1 MKNYK
6 KIIEEDADY
15 IMKVNLPWEDL
26 KDAKILIT
34 GATGFMAGYLIRFLI
49 ALSSKNKLNI
59 KITGTVRNL
68 EVAQKKF
75 KNDDF
80 MILKLMELSI
90 LDEIKI
96 NKKYDYI
103 FHMASVA
110 SPKLFKDNPK
120 GVVLPNTLGTINLL
134 KFATTMNLKRFIFF
148 STTGVNGFVDDDIR
162 PISEDE
168 YGGLDPTKLA
178 NCYLESKRM
187 GENFCI
193 AWHEQD
199 NVPIQ
204 IVRPAI
210 TYGPGVPLD
219 DGRSYADFI
228 KSIVNN
234 ENIVLYSKGEAIRNF
249 CYIADFIS
257 GLFHV
262 IFKGKIGG
270 VYNVSTELEHSIKQ
284 VALMLTKDIFK
295 DQNLS
300 VEFDIGSNIDIR
312 PEFNRTT
319 VSTKKVRSLGW
330 EPYFSLKDGIK
341 RTVKSYL

>member
-6 KIIEEDADY
+6 KIIEEDSNS
-15 IMKVNLPWEDL
+15 IMKVNLPWGDL
-26 KDAKILIT
+26 KNSKILIT
-34 GATGFMAGYLIRFLI
+34 GATGFIAGYLIRFLA
-49 ALSSKNKLNI
+49 ALSNKNKLNI
-59 KITGTVRNL
+59 MITGTVRNL
-68 EVAQKKF
+68 EAAQKKF

-80 MILKLMELSI
+80 KALNLIELSI

-96 NKKYDYI
+96 NEKYDYI

-120 GVVLPNTLGTINLL
+120 EVVLPNTLGTINLL
-134 KFATTMNLKRFIFF
+134 KFASTINLKRFIFF

-162 PISEDE
+162 PISEDV

-187 GENFCI
+187 GENLCI
-193 AWHEQD
+193 AWFEED

-204 IVRPAI
+204 VVRPAI

-234 ENIVLYSKGEAIRNF
+234 KNIVLYSKGEAIRNF

-262 IFKGKIGG
+262 IFKGKIGH
-270 VYNVSTELEHSIKQ
+270 VYNVSTEVEHSIKQ
-284 VALMLTKDIFK
+284 IAFMLTEDIFK

-300 VEFDIGSNIDIR
+300 VDFDIGSNSDIR

-319 VSTKKVRSLGW
+319 VSTKKVRALGW
-330 EPYFSLKDGIK
+330 EPNFSFKDGII
-341 RTVKSYL
+341 RTVESYL

>member
-1 MKNYK
+1 MNNYN
-6 KIIEEDADY
+6 KIIKDDAEL
-15 IMKVNLPWEDL
+15 IMDTNLPWEDL
-26 KDAKILIT
+26 QDMNILIT
-34 GATGFMAGYLIRFLI
+34 GATGFIAGYLIRFLSE
-49 ALSSKNKLNI
+49 LNHSKKLNI

-68 EVAQKKF
+68 KAAQLKF
-75 KNDDF
+75 KNNDLK
-80 MILKLMELSI
+80 ILTLIELSI

-96 NKKYDYI
+96 KEKFDYI

-120 GVVLPNTLGTINLL
+120 SVVLPNTLGTINLL
-134 KFATTMNLKRFIFF
+134 KFASTMNLKSFVFF

-162 PISEDE
+162 PISEE
-168 YGGLDPTKLA
+168 QYGSLDPTKLA

-187 GENFCI
+187 GENLCI
-193 AWHEQD
+193 AWSEED

-219 DGRSYADFI
+219 DGRSYADFV
-228 KSIVNN
+228 KSIVKN
-234 ENIVLYSKGEAIRNF
+234 ENIVLHSNGEALRNF
-249 CYIADFIS
+249 CYIADFII

-262 IFKGKIGG
+262 IFKGKIGE
-270 VYNVSTELEHSIKQ
+270 VYNISTEVEHSIKQ
-284 VALMLTKDIFK
+284 IALMLTEDIFK

-300 VEFDIGSNIDIR
+300 VEFDIGSNSDLR

-319 VSTKKVRSLGW
+319 VSTKKVRALGW
-330 EPYFSLKDGIK
+330 KLSFSFKDGIK
-341 RTVKSYL
+341 RTVESYL